1 MAFLQSENHQFF
13 PFRENGVVN
22 LWHIRDLLLTIF
34 KIANNRHIF
43 LFIYG
48 KAMCIKQDYFKIFR
62 IINVNYSFF
71 SNSIELYRHHILL
84 TFSSHLKKLHSTHSF
99 HSQNKF
105 FNQSFSV

>member
-62 IINVNYSFF
+62 IINVNYFF
-71 SNSIELYRHHILL
+71 FFKFYRII
-84 TFSSHLKKLHSTHSF
+84 
-99 HSQNKF
+99 
-105 FNQSFSV
+105 

>member
-62 IINVNYSFF
+62 IINVQMLTIFF
-71 SNSIELYRHHILL
+71 SNSIE
-84 TFSSHLKKLHSTHSF
+84 K
-99 HSQNKF
+99 
-105 FNQSFSV
+105 